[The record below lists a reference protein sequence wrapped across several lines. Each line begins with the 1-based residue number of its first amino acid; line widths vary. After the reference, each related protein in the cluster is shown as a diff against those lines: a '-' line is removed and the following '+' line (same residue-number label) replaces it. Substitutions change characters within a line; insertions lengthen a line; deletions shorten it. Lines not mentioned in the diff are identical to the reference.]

1 MLACRLAR
9 VVPAVGMSPPLL
21 RGRTARG
28 RMTAIGCVAM
38 LPTSVVALHMAAL
51 PHSVF
56 FQTNGARLAASCGL
70 LNWLCRVSTRQ
81 PGRLA
86 EAALS
91 SVLTTRPSS
100 S

>member
-1 MLACRLAR
+1 MLACRPAR

-38 LPTSVVALHMAAL
+38 FPTSVVALRMAAL
-51 PHSVF
+51 LHMVF
-56 FQTNGARLAASCGL
+56 LQTNGARLAAGCGVR
-70 LNWLCRVSTRQ
+70 LCRVSTRQ

-91 SVLTTRPSS
+91 SVLTTPLSS